1 MFSFDRSRSDDLHR
15 YCLDQRRLVLCTTA
29 HKAMKSHDCLNRRSL
44 RFQWTRFAITPS
56 VAAIE
61 DEHLNCSVMSDSST
75 GQIEFSPS
83 RWLSWLS
90 GIAALFP
97 VVIAVRSAVFAGAV
111 VNATSLFIAYV
122 AALAAAIMV
131 LSFLG
136 HASFVLVSASVL
148 FIFLSATAQ
157 RPPAFLTESLYG
169 YRNYW
174 FWENGDRP
182 GPSLGKARPSRDVQ
196 LLSKTGEAGNSC
208 AGDRLSCSIGHTA
221 GCRRFC

>member
-136 HASFVLVSASVL
+136 HASFVLVSASL
-148 FIFLSATAQ
+148 HIPQCNGTA
-157 RPPAFLTESLYG
+157 PASIS
-169 YRNYW
+169 
-174 FWENGDRP
+174 DRIVIWI
-182 GPSLGKARPSRDVQ
+182 SELLVLGKWGQAWAVFGQS
-196 LLSKTGEAGNSC
+196 T
-208 AGDRLSCSIGHTA
+208 SIT
-221 GCRRFC
+221 